1 MSLMILKPRL
11 CSAKPRLKTTWWV
24 PLTQSVPS
32 GLSTRRASRSQRTFH
47 SWSY

>member
-1 MSLMILKPRL
+1 MSLMILKPKV
-11 CSAKPRLKTTWWV
+11 CSAKPRLKIMWWV

-47 SWSY
+47 S